1 MPTILQINV
10 ACNWGSTGRI
20 AEQIGVLAQKNGWN
34 AYLAHGTRYV
44 SDSQLKTIRVSSS
57 FEEKAHGVKS
67 LLLDAHGLGSVN
79 GTKAFVEKLDKIKP
93 DIVHLHNIHGYF
105 INYEILFD
113 YLCRKDIPIVWTLHD
128 CWSFTG
134 HCMYFDR
141 VGCDKWK
148 TGCHHCPQLHSYPK
162 SLFIDRSSA
171 NWERKR
177 KLFTSVKNLTLV
189 PVSNWLGDL
198 VSQSYLGK
206 YPIRVIH
213 NGVDLNVFKP
223 TTSDLKNKL
232 GLENKF
238 VVLGVAN
245 GFSNRKGLE
254 DFVRMGVE
262 CPNDIQIIMIGTTP
276 EERAS
281 LPKNIIAIDKTDDVN
296 ELVAYY
302 SIADVYINPTYE
314 DNFPTTNIEALAC
327 GTPVITYKTGGS
339 LEAVDERTGIV
350 VEKGDVNGLMRSIEL
365 IRNKGRVAYNTI
377 CVERAKHCFDKKD
390 RFGDYIHLYER
401 SVND

>member
-1 MPTILQINV
+1 
-10 ACNWGSTGRI
+10 
-20 AEQIGVLAQKNGWN
+20 
-34 AYLAHGTRYV
+34 
-44 SDSQLKTIRVSSS
+44 
-57 FEEKAHGVKS
+57 
-67 LLLDAHGLGSVN
+67 
-79 GTKAFVEKLDKIKP
+79 
-93 DIVHLHNIHGYF
+93 
-105 INYEILFD
+105 
-113 YLCRKDIPIVWTLHD
+113 
-128 CWSFTG
+128 
-134 HCMYFDR
+134 MYFDR

-148 TGCHHCPQLHSYPK
+148 TGCHHCPQLQSYPK

-177 KLFTSVKNLTLV
+177 SLFTSVKNLTLV

-198 VSQSYLGK
+198 VSQSYLGN

-223 TTSDLKNKL
+223 TTSGLKDKL

-254 DFVRMGVE
+254 DFVRMGME

-327 GTPVITYKTGGS
+327 GTPVITYNTGGS
-339 LEAVDERTGIV
+339 PEAVDDRTGIV

-365 IRNKGRVAYNTI
+365 ILKKDGPVTSAI
-377 CVERAKHCFDKKD
+377 CRERAECEFNKNSCFL
-390 RFGDYIHLYER
+390 DYLHLYDEIKK
-401 SVND
+401 